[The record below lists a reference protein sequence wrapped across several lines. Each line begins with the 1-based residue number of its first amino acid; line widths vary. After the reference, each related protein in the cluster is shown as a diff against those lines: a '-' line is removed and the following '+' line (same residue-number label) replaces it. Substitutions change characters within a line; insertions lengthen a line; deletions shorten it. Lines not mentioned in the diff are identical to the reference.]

1 MEIRKNRPSRRLE
14 TPSPEKEMHNAQ
26 FETPNTGN
34 ETLTS
39 NVNFQEGLGDG
50 SSDNQTTEP
59 SFISPEVQVWTQ
71 MFEQKSNDRITK
83 MRKEM
88 NYK

>member
-1 MEIRKNRPSRRLE
+1 MR
-14 TPSPEKEMHNAQ
+14 NAQ

-34 ETLTS
+34 ETLTTS

-50 SSDNQTTEP
+50 SSDNQITEP
-59 SFISPEVQVWTQ
+59 SFISHEVQVWTQ